1 MSAFLPNNEPNIA
14 LGLGR
19 IAQNP
24 SNGKMIKYKESP
36 VASTELKDSIVAQL
50 RLLDMQ
56 DAIKR
61 YVWYNLPD
69 GLTSELMERM
79 IYYRGQ
85 VMFYYDDS
93 LGQFVCLPYKFVDGI
108 NFYGRYNKVG
118 PVPFMGPSE
127 QFRNGKDKSGGWTNG
142 YTRTKLYLENIERK
156 IQYDVV
162 LPENL
167 EVNDMLEKC
176 VIIKDYTPT
185 VSENIIP
192 RQQLMDQLI
201 NAEAEAFPMA
211 RTNLLS
217 NSGIKGLRVPDPD
230 SADGVRKMN
239 EGLTNAALTGTPFI
253 PVMGQQ
259 EFQDFT
265 SNGSALKSEEYLLYM
280 QALDNYRLSLY
291 GLKNGGLFQKKA
303 HMLEAEQDI
312 NDGNTLFAMQDG
324 LDIRQQACNIIN
336 SIWDIGVWCE
346 QAEQVNMV
354 DANGDGEIG
363 DNDDTNNTHEAQ
375 TETNYAD

>member
-1 MSAFLPNNEPNIA
+1 MASFIPNNEPNIA
-14 LGLGR
+14 LGLGK
-19 IAQNP
+19 IKTNP
-24 SNGKMIKYKESP
+24 SNGRMIKYKDSP
-36 VASTELKDSIVAQL
+36 VCDTCLKDSIVSQL
-50 RLLDMQ
+50 KLLDQQ

-69 GLTSELMERM
+69 GITSELMERM

-93 LGQFVCLPYKFVDGI
+93 LNQFVCLPYKFVDGI
-108 NFYGRYNKVG
+108 NFYGRYNKIG

-142 YTRTKLYLENIERK
+142 YTRTKIYLENIERK
-156 IQYDVV
+156 IQYD
-162 LPENL
+162 LPL
-167 EVNDMLEKC
+167 EVTIDDYLNKC

-192 RQQLMDQLI
+192 RAQLMDQLI

-211 RTNLLS
+211 RTALLA

-230 SADGVRKMN
+230 SVDGVIKMN
-239 EGLTNAALTGTPFI
+239 EGLTNAALTGQPFI

-265 SNGSALKSEEYLLYM
+265 SAGTAIKSEEYLLYM

-303 HMLEAEQDI
+303 HMLEAEQDV

-324 LDIRQQACNIIN
+324 LDIRQDACNKIN
-336 SIWDIGVWCE
+336 AIWGLGVWCE
-346 QAEQVNMV
+346 QAEQVNMM
-354 DANGDGEIG
+354 DSNGDGEIG

-375 TETNYAD
+375 MEAQDAD